1 MKLHQFK
8 RLLSLLLV
16 AALLAG
22 FYVPTAQAA
31 STGFS
36 WKETDKE
43 IRTDMTDRVAET
55 QVEEK
60 HSPSDIV
67 RISIVLE
74 DKPTIQAGYGTRNI
88 VGNAEAMS
96 YNSQLKAKQDALAQ
110 AISTQALN
118 GQKLDVVWN
127 LTLAANLISA
137 NVPYGKI
144 SAISQVEGVKAVIL
158 ENTYTPCVIER
169 EENVAEP
176 QMFAS
181 LGMTGSSLLW
191 SSGYTGAGSRIA
203 VLDTGTDTNHQSL
216 DSGAYLYALEQNAAA
231 AGMTFDEYVA
241 TLDLLDAQ
249 EIASV
254 LPYLNFKQLYPNVT
268 ADKLYLNEK
277 LPFAANYIDGNL
289 VVDHE
294 SDGQGEHGSHVA
306 GISTANRFIPQG
318 EGYADALT
326 TVMMAGVAP
335 DAQLITMKVFGASGG
350 PADSDYMAAVEDAIY
365 LGCDSVNLSLGSS
378 VSDFGFNA
386 YFAELLEYMT
396 QTDTVVVASA
406 GNAYSW
412 PETTMFGR
420 PYTGDVAMD
429 TIGSPGSYS
438 SFFTVASVEND
449 GGVGLVFQ
457 IGNRSFSYTDGSN
470 AYNNPLTVLDTSDDL
485 SGTTYEYVFIDG
497 LGYAADYAGMD
508 LEGKVVFCSRGESSF
523 YVKAETAVELGA
535 VATIVYN
542 NQAGLFGM
550 NLAGYSYYNPC
561 ASITQSDANVIRA
574 ASTAHVTDGGITY
587 YTGEITVLG
596 KETGY
601 VTNSD
606 YYTMSDFSSWGV
618 PGDLSLKPEITA
630 PGGNIYSLNGESAYG
645 GGPDQYELMSGT
657 SMAAPAVTGM
667 AALIAQYLRET
678 GLAEEQGMHVRTLTQ
693 SLLMSTAVPILE
705 EVSGSY
711 YSLLKQGAGLARP
724 DLAAAADSYIL
735 VEGQPDGKVKA
746 ELGDDPERTGV
757 YEFTFTITNITDKTQ
772 SYNLR
777 ADVFRQDAYDPGLA
791 SGTQA
796 YGFMV
801 MDQSTT
807 LLPATATFTVDGM
820 QVEPDIDLWE
830 ADLNGDSIVSGQDAD
845 YLLEYLLGNKTT
857 LYGDGDINGDGKV
870 NTYDAHVLLSR
881 LNSSGSSVMVASG
894 ETVTVSVRI
903 ALTDGAKS
911 TLDETFENG
920 TYVEAYVYAE
930 SEADAEGTA
939 GTVHSIPVL
948 AFYGNWSD
956 PNMFDYGTIVELMSG
971 NYVGMVPYMYQMIS
985 TGSANS
991 LTVNY
996 GDGGEYY
1003 FGGNPYLQDDVY
1015 LAERNAFNSENAS
1028 TIHGQYFTLI
1038 RNASDLRMVITN
1050 AETGEVYHEQAL
1062 GRCYPAYYFVNYG
1075 TWEYVQQGFYVGW
1088 KGTDANGNALPEDT
1102 LVNASLI
1109 AVPEYYRNEDGT
1121 HNFEALGQ
1129 GIDLTTQFYIDNTAP
1144 EVTDMKLEGTTLTI
1158 DGLDNRYVAAVILTN
1173 ASGSSIIA
1181 AETPNQTELNAPI
1194 TVELDLENV
1203 LGKTFLLGI
1212 YDYADNYTVYEISLE
1227 LPEVERPYFTVVDYT
1242 ESTYYGLNAD
1252 GSAIT
1257 LAVGDRGLITAAEF
1271 LDGYVFEAVQGG
1283 DLYVASNDDLNN
1295 FRYLGNLDPNKEYG
1309 ITNVVDMAFNYA
1321 DDTLYGLFYCEL
1333 NSEEAPVL
1341 FTLDPFTGTMEVLG
1355 LMPMDVH
1362 NLAIDGEGNFYSV
1375 AYYTNQL
1382 YTYTL
1387 EGLYNGEMN
1396 FVGEISY
1403 YLTGNFNSLSWD
1415 HNTDK
1420 LYWAYPNTLLEVDP
1434 ETAEPTLL
1442 HYNNYMMVGLYIV
1455 PETYGDRFAPTSNV
1469 GSVTLN
1475 HTENRTLVDSTVT
1488 LTAQVWPWN
1497 VTDDSVVWS
1506 SSDTSVATVDGN
1518 GTVTGIAPG
1527 TAIITAASR
1536 LDPTKSAE
1544 CVFTVEKLEKT
1555 LNGIVW
1561 DEEGQIW
1568 WSEFNTATIP
1578 SYTKLTDTPAEDY
1591 IASTALM
1598 PDGTLYVSTS
1608 DASSDSFSSNVYT
1621 VDPETFEL
1629 TYVGTSSAGYVDIAP
1644 APHIRGGALAAV
1656 YGGNVLFVDTSTGD
1670 FYQGDGDIF
1679 YMFQYNLVGIAYA
1692 GSLYYNDYGFDNYID
1707 WYFLIDSAGFVY
1719 YMGWIEGPDGRLYYL
1734 EHPEAT
1740 GGIYTVINAES
1751 DTPYFSSAYY
1761 DGEFLFYSCYN
1772 EKRDNNTLYAI
1783 DTMGDHKAYELGNFG
1798 AGVWPVGGLMEL
1810 STAASADLQNV
1821 TVTAEPKAL
1830 EGTYELTKL
1839 AVDTKETV
1847 SDGSLNSIV
1856 PASSGDYHEMP
1867 NLVVLE
1873 LAGVETAPNGLMTV
1887 TYDPTVLQFASIA
1900 GYAEAFAYTVEDGKI
1915 TIAFANASEQPKD
1928 TCIAILSFAPLK
1940 SGQHTITVEH
1950 KEAGNAASDVK
1961 ETVTVEVPAAEEEY
1975 TMKWVSVSTTLT
1987 GNIGLNFY
1995 AELSE
2000 NLVNNPDAFV
2010 RFTLNGK
2017 TTDVPVSQAVQSVS
2031 NGTTRYRFTCPI
2043 TAKNMTDVV
2052 SAQVMVGDE
2061 AVGSVKTMDV
2071 ATYCNWVI
2079 ENYTDADT
2087 VNLMKAMLNYGAS
2100 AQLLFGHNTDDLANA
2115 KLSEADKV
2123 LADVDASAYKH
2134 SVAGTEEGIE
2144 VTSMTLLLDS
2154 ETTIR
2159 VYFTLTGSKTI
2170 DQYTFRVNGKEVT
2183 AVEKDGK
2190 YYVQIPNIPAH
2201 RLSEMYQVTVGG
2213 ITVTYGALSYVNQ
2226 VMNFAAATPETV
2238 NMAKA
2243 LFAYYEAAMA
2253 YAN

>member
-1 MKLHQFK
+1 MKLHRIK

-22 FYVPTAQAA
+22 LYVPTAQAA

-67 RISIVLE
+67 RVSIVLE

-88 VGNAEAMS
+88 VGNAEAMAYS
-96 YNSQLKAKQDALAQ
+96 SQLKTKQEALAQ
-110 AISTQALN
+110 AISSQALN

-144 SAISQVEGVKAVIL
+144 SAIAQVEGVKTVIL
-158 ENTYTPCVIER
+158 ENTYAPCVIER

-176 QMFAS
+176 QMYAS

-216 DSGAYLYALEQNAAA
+216 DSGAYLYALEQNALA
-231 AGMTFDEYVA
+231 AGKTLEEYMA
-241 TLDLLDAQ
+241 SLDLLDEQ
-249 EIASV
+249 EIATV
-254 LPYLNFKQLYPNVT
+254 LPYLNFSQLYPGVT
-268 ADKLYLNEK
+268 AAQLYLNEK

-289 VVDHE
+289 TVDHE

-318 EGYADALT
+318 EGYVDALS
-326 TVMMAGVAP
+326 TVMTAGVAP
-335 DAQLITMKVFGASGG
+335 DAQLITMKVFGRNGG
-350 PADSDYMAAVEDAIY
+350 PTDSDYMAAIEDAIY

-378 VSDFGFNA
+378 VSDFA
-386 YFAELLEYMT
+386 YNTYFSELLEYMT

-406 GNAYSW
+406 GNSYSW
-412 PETTMFGR
+412 PETTLHGR
-420 PYTGDVAMD
+420 PYAEDVALD
-429 TIGSPGSYS
+429 TVGSPGSYS

-457 IGNRSFSYTDGSN
+457 VGGRSFSYLDGSN
-470 AYNNPLTVLDTSDDL
+470 GYNDPLASLDTSGDL

-497 LGYAADYAGMD
+497 LGYAEDYAGMD

-523 YVKAETAVELGA
+523 FVKAEIAVELGA
-535 VATIVYN
+535 VATIIYN

-550 NLAGYSYYNPC
+550 DLSSYYNYEPC
-561 ASITQSDANVIRA
+561 ASITLSDANAIRSV
-574 ASTAHVTDGGITY
+574 STAQTTANGVTY

-596 KETGY
+596 REVGY
-601 VTNSD
+601 IANSE

-630 PGGNIYSLNGESAYG
+630 PGGNIYSLYGETPYG
-645 GGPDQYELMSGT
+645 GSSTSYELMSGT
-657 SMAAPAVTGM
+657 SMAAPAITGM

-678 GLAEEQGMHVRTLTQ
+678 GLAEEQGLHARTLTQ

-705 EVSGSY
+705 EASGSY

-735 VEGQPDGKVKA
+735 VDGQPDGKVKA

-796 YGFMV
+796 YGFQV
-801 MDQSTT
+801 MDHATT

-820 QVEPDIDLWE
+820 QVEPDMDLWE
-830 ADLNGDSIVSGQDAD
+830 ADLNGDGILGAQDAD

-857 LYGDGDINGDGKV
+857 LYGDGDINGDGKI

-881 LNSSGSSVMVASG
+881 LNSSGSSVMVAAG
-894 ETVTVSVRI
+894 ETVTVNVRL
-903 ALTDGAKS
+903 ALTEGAKS
-911 TLDETFENG
+911 TLDETFQNG
-920 TYVEAYVYAE
+920 TYVEAFVYAE
-930 SEADAEGTA
+930 SVTDAEGTV
-939 GTVHSIPVL
+939 GTSHSIPVL

-956 PNMFDYGTIVELMSG
+956 PNMFDYGTVAELMSG
-971 NYVGMVPYMYQMIS
+971 LFVGKIPYMYLMTS

-991 LTVNY
+991 LTVSY
-996 GDGGEYY
+996 GDGSEYY
-1003 FGGNPYLQDDVY
+1003 FGGNPYLQDDAFM
-1015 LAERNAFNSENAS
+1015 AERNSFNSEDAS
-1028 TIHGQYFTLI
+1028 LIHGQYFTLI

-1050 AETGEVYHEQAL
+1050 AETGEVYQEQVL
-1062 GRCYPAYYFVNYG
+1062 GHCYPAYYFVNYG

-1088 KGTDANGNALPEDT
+1088 NGTDVQGEPVPEGT

-1109 AVPEYYRNEDGT
+1109 AVPEYYRNEDGS

-1129 GIDLTTQFYIDNTAP
+1129 GVDLTTQFYIDNTAP
-1144 EVTDMKLEGTTLTI
+1144 EVTDMKLDGTTLTVE
-1158 DGLDNRYVAAVILTN
+1158 GLDNRHVAAVILTN
-1173 ASGSSIIA
+1173 ASGSTVIA
-1181 AETPNQTELNAPI
+1181 AETPNQTEVNAPVS
-1194 TVELDLENV
+1194 VELDLTDIM
-1203 LGKTFLLGI
+1203 GKSFLLGI
-1212 YDYADNYTVYEISLE
+1212 YDYANNYTVYEITLD

-1242 ESTYYGLNAD
+1242 EGIYYGLNAD
-1252 GSAIT
+1252 GSSIQ
-1257 LAVGDRGLITAAEF
+1257 LATSDRGMITAVEF
-1271 LDGYVFEAVQGG
+1271 LDGYVFEANQGG

-1295 FRYLGNLDPNKEYG
+1295 FRYLGNLDPYKEYG
-1309 ITNVVDMAFNYA
+1309 ITNMVDMAYNYA
-1321 DDTLYGLFYCEL
+1321 DDTLYGLFYCEA
-1333 NSEEAPVL
+1333 NAEASSVL
-1341 FTLDPFTGTMEVLG
+1341 CTIDPFTGTMEVLG
-1355 LMPMDVH
+1355 EMPIDVH

-1375 AYYTNQL
+1375 AFNTTQL

-1387 EGLYNGEMN
+1387 EGLYNGQID
-1396 FVGEISY
+1396 FVGDVGHY
-1403 YLTGNFNSLSWD
+1403 YTGNFNSLAWD

-1434 ETAEPTLL
+1434 ETAEPTML
-1442 HYNNYMMVGLYIV
+1442 HYNNYLMVGLYIV
-1455 PETYGDRFAPTSNV
+1455 PETYGNRFAPTET
-1469 GSVTLN
+1469 VTGVSLN
-1475 HTENRTLVDSTVT
+1475 HTENRTLVGSTIT
-1488 LTAQVWPWN
+1488 LTAQVYPWN
-1497 VTDDSVVWS
+1497 VTDDSVTWS
-1506 SSDTSVATVDGN
+1506 SSNPAVATVDEN
-1518 GTVTGIAPG
+1518 GTVTGVSEG
-1527 TAIITAASR
+1527 TAVITAASK
-1536 LDPTKSAE
+1536 LDPTKTAE

-1561 DEEGQIW
+1561 DEDGQIW
-1568 WSEFNTATIP
+1568 WSEFNTATLP
-1578 SYTKLTDTPAEDY
+1578 AYTKLTDVAAEDY
-1591 IASTALM
+1591 VTSTALM
-1598 PDGTLYVSTS
+1598 PDGTLYAATTDTS
-1608 DASSDSFSSNVYT
+1608 SGYYESNVYT

-1629 TYVGTSSAGYVDIAP
+1629 TYVGASSAGYTDLAP

-1656 YGGNVLFVDTSTGD
+1656 YGGNVLFVNTETGD
-1670 FYQGDGDIF
+1670 FYQGEGDYF
-1679 YMFQYNLVGIAYA
+1679 YMFQNNLIGIAYA

-1707 WYFLIDSAGFVY
+1707 WYFLIDTEGFVY
-1719 YMGWIEGPDGRLYYL
+1719 YMGFIQGPDGMLYYL
-1734 EHPEAT
+1734 EHPDTT
-1740 GGIYTVINAES
+1740 GGIYTVINAVS
-1751 DTPYFSSAYY
+1751 DTPYFSSAYF
-1761 DGEFLFYSCYN
+1761 DGEFLFFSCYN
-1772 EKRDNNTLYAI
+1772 EKKDNNTLYAI
-1783 DTMGDHKAYELGNFG
+1783 DTMGNHKAYELGNFG
-1798 AGVWPVGGLMEL
+1798 AGVWPVSGLMEL
-1810 STAASADLQNV
+1810 NSAASADLQNV
-1821 TVTAEPKAL
+1821 TITAEPKAM
-1830 EGTYELTKL
+1830 EGTHTVSKL
-1839 AVDTKETV
+1839 AVDAGETI

-1856 PASSGDYHEMP
+1856 PASSGEYHEMP
-1867 NLVVLE
+1867 NLVVLQ
-1873 LAGVETAPNGLMTV
+1873 LTGVETAPNGLMTV
-1887 TYDPTVLQFASIA
+1887 TYDPTALQLASIA
-1900 GYAEAFAYTVEDGKI
+1900 GYAEAFAYTVENGKI
-1915 TIAFANASEQPKD
+1915 TIAFANASEQPRD
-1928 TCIAILSFAPLK
+1928 TCIADLTFAPLK
-1940 SGQHTITVEH
+1940 SGQHTVTVEH
-1950 KEAGNAASDVK
+1950 QEAGNAASDVK
-1961 ETVTVEVPAAEEEY
+1961 ETVTVEVPGEEEEY

-2079 ENYTDADT
+2079 DNYTDAET

-2100 AQLLFGHNTDDLANA
+2100 AQLLFKHHTDDLANA
-2115 KLSEADKV
+2115 ELSEADKV
-2123 LADVDASAYKH
+2123 LPDVDASAYKH
-2134 SVAGTEEGIE
+2134 SVVGTEEGIE

-2201 RLSEMYQVTVGG
+2201 RLADMYQVTVGG
-2213 ITVTYGALSYVNQ
+2213 ITVSYGALSYVNQ
-2226 VMNFAAATPETV
+2226 VMNFAQATAQTV

-2243 LFAYYEAAMA
+2243 LYAYYEAAAA
-2253 YAN
+2253 YAG